1 MYNEQTTYCN
11 RKYLIMNEVFI
22 ACTIVWLPFIVLGL
36 CAFVQYLRLK
46 PERDKMEV
54 INPFK
59 ESDKLIEH
67 AKESYFEIME
77 EKDYEKRKI

>member
-1 MYNEQTTYCN
+1 
-11 RKYLIMNEVFI
+11 MNEVFI

-67 AKESYFEIME
+67 AKESYFEMKTWLLKTIYLFLH
-77 EKDYEKRKI
+77 KVQLY

>member
-1 MYNEQTTYCN
+1 
-11 RKYLIMNEVFI
+11 MNEVFI

-54 INPFK
+54 LFK
-59 ESDKLIEH
+59 QT
-67 AKESYFEIME
+67 Y
-77 EKDYEKRKI
+77 